1 MCYCYVFIILV
12 DNYDYTHCVLL
23 VMKIFLAIRRNP
35 VSVNKEETIDK
46 MIDV

>member
-1 MCYCYVFIILV
+1 MCYFYVFIILY
-12 DNYDYTHCVLL
+12 DNYDYTHCVSL
-23 VMKIFLAIRRNP
+23 VLKTALATGRNH